1 MTPKKPL
8 TPENALARAAA
19 LCSRSEHAEYDIRRK
34 LNEWGITFAS
44 ANDIIYRLISE
55 KYIDEQRYATAFV
68 RDKYRFDG
76 WGRMKI
82 VFALK
87 SKHISDDAIENALTE
102 IDEEEY
108 AQALEKAL
116 RSKLRSL
123 SGKSDLQKKAS
134 LVRFAASRGYEASL
148 TYRIMPQIIE
158 CDEDF

>member
-1 MTPKKPL
+1 
-8 TPENALARAAA
+8 
-19 LCSRSEHAEYDIRRK
+19 
-34 LNEWGITFAS
+34 
-44 ANDIIYRLISE
+44 
-55 KYIDEQRYATAFV
+55 
-68 RDKYRFDG
+68 
-76 WGRMKI
+76 MKI

-102 IDEEEY
+102 IDDEEY